1 MENYFCDLIQAGK
14 GFGTPY
20 FIMSRSTSHYHLRTR
35 VGRTKTTRCPEL
47 ASHAQDRPES
57 GDGSDPLDAATVD
70 TPVVTVTN
78 SGGSAGTPGAGNAND
93 LNHHTS
99 NFSLVD
105 GTYKFY
111 NFNKCKLNECKVH
124 CRNNNLI
131 LPLNHVKSTVCNKNF
146 SILTNSNLSCKSN
159 NIVYLITC
167 SVCKIQ
173 YVGETGRNFDIRMS
187 EHIKFIERKSKNM
200 RIYQHFTNDEH
211 FTDNNGN
218 ILPTN
223 KRLRFQII
231 ESIKSVNLS
240 DGDARKLR
248 LNRELYWISKMKT
261 AYPLGLNE
269 KIEGHGLFGNA
280 SDPSF
285 TKYNLY
291 KVVNDCEIK
300 KKKKNRC
307 KNKKKGNI
315 NDE

>member
-1 MENYFCDLIQAGK
+1 M
-14 GFGTPY
+14 
-20 FIMSRSTSHYHLRTR
+20 
-35 VGRTKTTRCPEL
+35 
-47 ASHAQDRPES
+47 
-57 GDGSDPLDAATVD
+57 
-70 TPVVTVTN
+70 
-78 SGGSAGTPGAGNAND
+78 
-93 LNHHTS
+93 S

-111 NFNKCKLNECKVH
+111 NFNKCRLNECKVH
-124 CRNNNLI
+124 CRSNNLI

-146 SILTNSNLSCKSN
+146 SILTNSDLSCKSN

-291 KVVNDCEIK
+291 KVVNDCETK
-300 KKKKNRC
+300 KKKKKRGR
-307 KNKKKGNI
+307 NKKKGNI
-315 NDE
+315 NDEQFELFADGLTDLHLIHLSKVENSIFSKQRRFLIRFALSNHFNKLNHKIKYLITKRIEFIKKPKWNKKLLPRID